1 MSRQWRHIVVWLLLL
16 VAWLGAAADRT
27 VRIKNYDI
35 WKDLPTKQLCELGR
49 RYFDDNNLDSAL
61 VCYTIVVNRYYSTP
75 KSDKEEFRRIG
86 VALNELGVLHTYFL
100 VDYEKANRYL
110 LKAKKI
116 AEEFDIPKL
125 LGATYINLC
134 NIHIIDDAFKGNGTI
149 SDYTIDLQ
157 HHAFEASLAANDPM
171 GVIISTTGLAHLA
184 SAELNNEILLNDIS
198 QFLNYQ
204 LPDSMKRFEW
214 VYDYCKAAQEMNRGN
229 NETALSLYNQVLNHA
244 CSADDKDKR
253 GQEILTNSILNDM
266 CRLLLTMHRYQ
277 EMLDILD
284 NLAQQGKAAGDHEHL
299 HIAYKTLAQYYHEIA
314 QDSLKGDH
322 YELLAL
328 REKDIMLN
336 KNKLMDARQ
345 AEFLF
350 QIDEINAEVQELN
363 TRQRITKIIAW
374 SIATLVLVVLAFL
387 YLLWRKYKQEQE
399 KNRKLYENNL
409 VLLAAEDERR
419 QQIIEQQQTTKY
431 QSHQVEEGEQS
442 DLLHRIL
449 YVMETSEEI
458 YDNDFSLER
467 LTELVDATSK
477 NYVSQVLNGHY
488 HQSFP
493 NIVNEYRIRE
503 ACRRI
508 NDPEHYGQFT
518 VQAIAQ
524 SVGFGS
530 YPNFV
535 TNFKKFTGLTPN
547 AYRKQRATQPPAD
560 SPD

>member
-1 MSRQWRHIVVWLLLL
+1 MTRRLKHIVVGLLV
-16 VAWLGAAADRT
+16 VAWLGAAADGT

-35 WKDLPTKQLCELGR
+35 WKDLPTKKLSDMGR

-61 VCYTIVVNRYYSTP
+61 VCYTIVINRYYTTP

-86 VALNELGVLHTYFL
+86 VALNELGVMHTHFL

-134 NIHIIDDAFKGNGTI
+134 IVHVIDDGIKGDGTV

-157 HHAFEASLAANDPM
+157 HHAFEASLTANDPM
-171 GVIISTTGLAHLA
+171 GVIISASNIAHLA
-184 SAELNNEILLNDIS
+184 SASLKNEILLHDIS

-204 LPDSMKRFEW
+204 LPDSMNRFQW

-229 NETALSLYNQVLNHA
+229 YETALSLYNQVLNHV
-244 CSADDKDKR
+244 CGTDRNKR
-253 GQEILTNSILNDM
+253 NQEFLTHGILDDM
-266 CRLLLTMHRYQ
+266 CRLLYEMHRYQ
-277 EMLDILD
+277 EMVDILND
-284 NLAQQGKAAGDHEHL
+284 FAQQSKAAGNHEQQHN
-299 HIAYKTLAQYYHEIA
+299 AYQALAEYYHEIA
-314 QDSLKGDH
+314 QDSVKGDH

-374 SIATLVLVVLAFL
+374 SVTALVLVVLAFL

-409 VLLAAEDERR
+409 ALLAAEDERR
-419 QQIIEQQQTTKY
+419 QQIIEAEQNKY
-431 QSHQVEEGEQS
+431 QSHQMEEGEQS
-442 DLLHRIL
+442 DLLHRIF
-449 YVMETSEEI
+449 YVMETSEEV
-458 YDNDFSLER
+458 YQENFSLDR
-467 LTELVDATSK
+467 LTQLVDVKSP
-477 NYVSQVLNGHY
+477 NYVSQVLNEHY
-488 HQSFP
+488 DHTFKEML
-493 NIVNEYRIRE
+493 NDYRIRE

-508 NDPEHYGQFT
+508 NDHDHYSQLT
-518 VQAIAQ
+518 VQAIAE

-535 TNFKKFTGLTPN
+535 TNFKKFTGLTPS
-547 AYRKQRATQPPAD
+547 AYRKQGKDKSGPHAD
-560 SPD
+560 NAD

>member
-1 MSRQWRHIVVWLLLL
+1 MRRVLRNITLLLL
-16 VAWLGAAADRT
+16 LLEAWLGATADGTGRL
-27 VRIKNYDI
+27 KNYDI
-35 WKDLPTKQLCELGR
+35 WKDLPTKKLSDMGR

-61 VCYTIVVNRYYSTP
+61 VCYTIVVNRYYTTP

-86 VALNELGVLHTYFL
+86 VALNELGVMHTYFL

-134 NIHIIDDAFKGNGTI
+134 TIHIIDDGIKGDGTI
-149 SDYTIDLQ
+149 SDYTINLQ
-157 HHAFEASLAANDPM
+157 HHAFEATLSANDPM

-184 SAELNNEILLNDIS
+184 STELNNEILLNDIS

-214 VYDYCKAAQEMNRGN
+214 VYDYCKAVQEMNCGN
-229 NETALSLYNQVLNHA
+229 NETALSLYNQVLNHV
-244 CSADDKDKR
+244 CSADDKDVR
-253 GQEILTNSILNDM
+253 GQEILTNNILNDM
-266 CRLLLTMHRYQ
+266 CKLLFEMHRYQ

-284 NLAQQGKAAGDHEHL
+284 DFAQQGEATGNHEYL
-299 HIAYKTLAQYYHEIA
+299 HIAYKTLAEYYHEIA
-314 QDSLKGDH
+314 QDSVKGDH

-374 SIATLVLVVLAFL
+374 SIATLVLVVMAFL

-409 VLLAAEDERR
+409 ALLAAEDERR
-419 QQIIEQQQTTKY
+419 QQIIEAEQNKY
-431 QSHQVEEGEQS
+431 QSHQMEEGEQS
-442 DLLHRIL
+442 DLLHRIF
-449 YVMETSEEI
+449 YVMETSEEV
-458 YDNDFSLER
+458 YQDTFSLDR
-467 LTELVDATSK
+467 LTELVDGTSR
-477 NYVSQVLNGHY
+477 NYVSQVLNEHY
-488 HQSFP
+488 NRSFP
-493 NIVNEYRIRE
+493 TVLNEYRIRE

-508 NDPEHYGQFT
+508 NDLEHYGT
-518 VQAIAQ
+518 LSNEGIAR
-524 SVGFGS
+524 SVGFNS

-535 TNFKKFTGLTPN
+535 TNFKKFTGLTPS
-547 AYRKQRATQPPAD
+547 AYRKQGNLPA
-560 SPD
+560 

>member
-1 MSRQWRHIVVWLLLL
+1 MRRVLRNITLLLLLL
-16 VAWLGAAADRT
+16 VAWLGAAADGT

-49 RYFDDNNLDSAL
+49 RYFDDNNVDSAL
-61 VCYTIVVNRYYSTP
+61 VCYTIVANRYYSTP

-86 VALNELGVLHTYFL
+86 VALNKLGVLHTYFL

-134 NIHIIDDAFKGNGTI
+134 IVHVIDDGTKGDGTV
-149 SDYTIDLQ
+149 SDYTINLH
-157 HHAFEASLAANDPM
+157 HHAFEATLAANDPM
-171 GVIISTTGLAHLA
+171 GVIISASNIAHIA

-204 LPDSMKRFEW
+204 LPDSMKRFQW

-229 NETALSLYNQVLNHA
+229 YETALSLYNQVLNHV
-244 CSADDKDKR
+244 CSTDRNKKS
-253 GQEILTNSILNDM
+253 QERFTYGILNDM
-266 CRLLLTMHRYQ
+266 CRLLFEMQRYQ

-284 NLAQQGKAAGDHEHL
+284 YVAQQSETAGNHEL
-299 HIAYKTLAQYYHEIA
+299 QRVAYQALANYYHETA
-314 QDSLKGDH
+314 RDSVTGNH

-336 KNKLMDARQ
+336 KNKLLDARQ

-374 SIATLVLVVLAFL
+374 SVTALVLVVLAFL

-409 VLLAAEDERR
+409 ALLAAEDERR
-419 QQIIEQQQTTKY
+419 QQIIEAEQNKY
-431 QSHQVEEGEQS
+431 QSHQMEESEQS
-442 DLLHRIL
+442 DLLHRIFYIL
-449 YVMETSEEI
+449 ETSEEV
-458 YDNDFSLER
+458 YQDTFSLDR
-467 LTELVDATSK
+467 LTELVDGTSR
-477 NYVSQVLNGHY
+477 NYVSQVLNEHY
-488 HQSFP
+488 NRSFP
-493 NIVNEYRIRE
+493 TVLNEYRIRE

-508 NDPEHYGQFT
+508 NDPDHYGT
-518 VQAIAQ
+518 LSNEGIAR
-524 SVGFGS
+524 SVGFNS

-535 TNFKKFTGLTPN
+535 TNFKKFTGLTPS
-547 AYRKQRATQPPAD
+547 AYRKQGNLPA
-560 SPD
+560 

>member
-1 MSRQWRHIVVWLLLL
+1 MAKKALVILWLVVA
-16 VAWLGAAADRT
+16 VAWLGAAAGGTGRL
-27 VRIKNYDI
+27 KNYDI
-35 WKDLPTKQLCELGR
+35 WKDLPSKTLMQMGLRFYDVGKA
-49 RYFDDNNLDSAL
+49 DSAL
-61 VCYTIVVNRYYSTP
+61 LCYNIVVNRYHSGDKLNSTSP
-75 KSDKEEFRRIG
+75 RQACS
-86 VALNELGVLHTYFL
+86 ALNQLGILYTHFFI
-100 VDYEKANRYL
+100 DHAKANRYL
-110 LKAKKI
+110 LEAQKMAKDNHFMTLLSCTYTNLGNIKMMNLI
-116 AEEFDIPKL
+116 YGDSIMDEETLQMNRLAFHTALEANEDPLVIITS
-125 LGATYINLC
+125 GINWIQHL
-134 NIHIIDDAFKGNGTI
+134 DDTTNYRRFHQ
-149 SDYTIDLQ
+149 DIDL
-157 HHAFEASLAANDPM
+157 
-171 GVIISTTGLAHLA
+171 
-184 SAELNNEILLNDIS
+184 
-198 QFLNYQ
+198 FLKYP
-204 LPDSMKRFEW
+204 LPDSLRQYEFAKTFARAIQERGKKNYDTYLQLLDSAYAHVYHKNMLSKEIFGEQIINSKCRFFIEQRRDKEA
-214 VYDYCKAAQEMNRGN
+214 VDLLYKQLHKAQNKGDKYISFIYSH
-229 NETALSLYNQVLNHA
+229 SLY
-244 CSADDKDKR
+244 
-253 GQEILTNSILNDM
+253 
-266 CRLLLTMHRYQ
+266 
-277 EMLDILD
+277 
-284 NLAQQGKAAGDHEHL
+284 
-299 HIAYKTLAQYYHEIA
+299 QYYRNIKE
-314 QDSLKGDH
+314 DSIMGDKF
-322 YELLAL
+322 ELMAL
-328 REKDIMLN
+328 RYKDEFMNQTHLLDAEK
-336 KNKLMDARQ
+336 

-350 QIDEINAEVQELN
+350 QIDEINAEVQEL
-363 TRQRITKIIAW
+363 TARQRLTKAIAW
-374 SIATLVLVVLAFL
+374 TVAAFTLIVLVLL

-409 VLLAAEDERR
+409 ALLAAEEERR
-419 QQIIEQQQTTKY
+419 QQIIEQQQAPKY

-508 NDPEHYGQFT
+508 NDPEHYGQYT

-547 AYRKQRATQPPAD
+547 AYRKQRATQSPAD

>member
-1 MSRQWRHIVVWLLLL
+1 MVWLLLVL
-16 VAWLGAAADRT
+16 MWLGAAADGT

-35 WKDLPTKQLCELGR
+35 WKDLPTKQLCDLGR

-61 VCYTIVVNRYYSTP
+61 VCYTIVANRYYSTP
-75 KSDKEEFRRIG
+75 RSDKEEFRRIG
-86 VALNELGVLHTYFL
+86 VALNELGVLHTHFL

-134 NIHIIDDAFKGNGTI
+134 TIHIIDDGIKGYGTV
-149 SDYTIDLQ
+149 SDYTIHLQ
-157 HHAFEASLAANDPM
+157 HNAFEASLTANDPM
-171 GVIISTTGLAHLA
+171 GVIISASNIAHLA
-184 SAELNNEILLNDIS
+184 SASLKNEILLHDIS

-204 LPDSMKRFEW
+204 LPDSMNRFQW

-229 NETALSLYNQVLNHA
+229 YETALSLYNQVLNHV
-244 CSADDKDKR
+244 CSTDRNKR
-253 GQEILTNSILNDM
+253 NQEFLTHGILDDM
-266 CRLLLTMHRYQ
+266 CRLLYEMHRYQ
-277 EMLDILD
+277 EMVDILND
-284 NLAQQGKAAGDHEHL
+284 FAQQSKAAGNHEQQHNVYQ
-299 HIAYKTLAQYYHEIA
+299 ALANYYHEIA
-314 QDSLKGDH
+314 RDSLKGDH

-336 KNKLMDARQ
+336 QNKLLDARQ

-374 SIATLVLVVLAFL
+374 SVTALVLVVLAFL

-419 QQIIEQQQTTKY
+419 QQIIEAEQNKY
-431 QSHQVEEGEQS
+431 QSHQMDEGEQS
-442 DLLHRIL
+442 DLLHRVL

-458 YDNDFSLER
+458 YDNDFSLDR
-467 LTELVDATSK
+467 LTELVNARSS

-488 HQSFP
+488 HQSLS
-493 NIVNEYRIRE
+493 NVVNEYRIRE

-508 NDPEHYGQFT
+508 NDREHYGQIT
-518 VQAIAQ
+518 VQGIAQ
-524 SVGFGS
+524 SVGFSS

-535 TNFKKFTGLTPN
+535 SNFKKFTGLTPST
-547 AYRKQRATQPPAD
+547 YRKQGKDKAVPP
-560 SPD
+560 SVL

>member
-1 MSRQWRHIVVWLLLL
+1 MLLLGL
-16 VAWLGAAADRT
+16 TAVTSEAITGQL
-27 VRIKNYDI
+27 KNYDI
-35 WKDLPTKQLCELGR
+35 WKDLPSKTLMQMGHRFYDASKA
-49 RYFDDNNLDSAL
+49 DSAL
-61 VCYTIVVNRYYSTP
+61 LCYNIIVNRYHS
-75 KSDKEEFRRIG
+75 SDKQNSTSPRQACS
-86 VALNELGVLHTYFL
+86 ALNQLGILYTHFFI
-100 VDYEKANRYL
+100 DHAKANRYL
-110 LKAKKI
+110 LEAQKI
-116 AEEFDIPKL
+116 AKDNHFTTLLSCTYTNLGNIKMMNLIFGDSIMDEEILQINRLAFHTALEANDDPPVIITSGINWIHL
-125 LGATYINLC
+125 LDDSTYYRRF
-134 NIHIIDDAFKGNGTI
+134 HHD
-149 SDYTIDLQ
+149 IDL
-157 HHAFEASLAANDPM
+157 
-171 GVIISTTGLAHLA
+171 
-184 SAELNNEILLNDIS
+184 
-198 QFLNYQ
+198 FLKYP
-204 LPDSMKRFEW
+204 LPDNLKQYEFAKTFARAIREKGKKNYDTYLQLLDSAYAHVYHKNILTKQIFGEQIINSKCRFFIEQRRDKEA
-214 VYDYCKAAQEMNRGN
+214 VNLLYKQLHKAQAKGDIYLSF
-229 NETALSLYNQVLNHA
+229 AYSHSLY
-244 CSADDKDKR
+244 
-253 GQEILTNSILNDM
+253 
-266 CRLLLTMHRYQ
+266 
-277 EMLDILD
+277 
-284 NLAQQGKAAGDHEHL
+284 
-299 HIAYKTLAQYYHEIA
+299 QYYRNIKE
-314 QDSLKGDH
+314 DSIMGDKF
-322 YELLAL
+322 ELMAL
-328 REKDIMLN
+328 RYKDEFMNQTHLLDAEK
-336 KNKLMDARQ
+336 

-350 QIDEINAEVQELN
+350 KIDEINAEVQELN

-374 SIATLVLVVLAFL
+374 SIAALVLVVLAFL

-409 VLLAAEDERR
+409 ALLAAEEERR

-442 DLLHRIL
+442 NLLHRIL

-547 AYRKQRATQPPAD
+547 AYRKQRATQSPAD

>member
-1 MSRQWRHIVVWLLLL
+1 MGLLL
-16 VAWLGAAADRT
+16 VLAWLGAAADGT
-27 VRIKNYDI
+27 VRLKNYDI

-49 RYFDDNNLDSAL
+49 RYFDDNYVDSAL
-61 VCYTIVVNRYYSTP
+61 VCYTIVANRYYSTP

-86 VALNELGVLHTYFL
+86 VALNKLGVLHTYFL

-134 NIHIIDDAFKGNGTI
+134 IVHVIDDGTKGDGTV
-149 SDYTIDLQ
+149 SDYTINLH
-157 HHAFEASLAANDPM
+157 HHAFEATLAANDPM
-171 GVIISTTGLAHLA
+171 GVIISASNIAHIA
-184 SAELNNEILLNDIS
+184 SASLNNEILLNDIS

-204 LPDSMKRFEW
+204 LPDSMKRFQW

-229 NETALSLYNQVLNHA
+229 YETALSLYNQVLNHV
-244 CSADDKDKR
+244 CSTDRNKKS
-253 GQEILTNSILNDM
+253 QERFTYGILNDM
-266 CRLLLTMHRYQ
+266 CRLLFEMHRYQ

-284 NLAQQGKAAGDHEHL
+284 DVAQQSEAAGNHEL
-299 HIAYKTLAQYYHEIA
+299 QRVAYQALANYYHEIA
-314 QDSLKGDH
+314 QDSVKGDH

-336 KNKLMDARQ
+336 QNKLLDARQ

-374 SIATLVLVVLAFL
+374 SVTALVLVVLAFL

-419 QQIIEQQQTTKY
+419 QQIIEAEQNKY
-431 QSHQVEEGEQS
+431 QSHQMDEGEQS
-442 DLLHRIL
+442 DLLHRIF
-449 YVMETSEEI
+449 YVMETSEEV
-458 YDNDFSLER
+458 YQENFSLDR
-467 LTELVDATSK
+467 LTQLVDVKSP
-477 NYVSQVLNGHY
+477 NYVSQVLNEHY
-488 HQSFP
+488 DHTFKEML
-493 NIVNEYRIRE
+493 NDYRIRE

-508 NDPEHYGQFT
+508 NDHDHYSQLT
-518 VQAIAQ
+518 VQAIAE

-535 TNFKKFTGLTPN
+535 TNFKKFTGLTPS
-547 AYRKQRATQPPAD
+547 AYRKQSKDKSGPPAE
-560 SPD
+560 

>member
-1 MSRQWRHIVVWLLLL
+1 MRNITLLLL
-16 VAWLGAAADRT
+16 LLEAWLGATADGTGRL
-27 VRIKNYDI
+27 KNYDI
-35 WKDLPTKQLCELGR
+35 WKDLPTKKLSDMGR

-61 VCYTIVVNRYYSTP
+61 VCYTIVVNRYYTTP

-86 VALNELGVLHTYFL
+86 VALNELGVMHTYFL

-134 NIHIIDDAFKGNGTI
+134 TIHIIDDGIKGDGTI
-149 SDYTIDLQ
+149 SDYTINLQ
-157 HHAFEASLAANDPM
+157 HHAFEATLSANDPM

-214 VYDYCKAAQEMNRGN
+214 VYDYCKAVQEMNCGN
-229 NETALSLYNQVLNHA
+229 NETALSLYNQVLNHV
-244 CSADDKDKR
+244 CSADDKDVR
-253 GQEILTNSILNDM
+253 GQEILTNNILNDM
-266 CRLLLTMHRYQ
+266 CKLLFEMHRYQ

-284 NLAQQGKAAGDHEHL
+284 DFAQQGEATGNHEYL
-299 HIAYKTLAQYYHEIA
+299 HIAYKTLAEYYHEIA
-314 QDSLKGDH
+314 QDSVKGDH

-374 SIATLVLVVLAFL
+374 SVTALVLVVLAFL

-419 QQIIEQQQTTKY
+419 LQIIEAEQNKY
-431 QSHQVEEGEQS
+431 QSHQMDEGEQS
-442 DLLHRIL
+442 DLLHRIF
-449 YVMETSEEI
+449 YVMETSEEV
-458 YDNDFSLER
+458 YQENFSLDR
-467 LTELVDATSK
+467 LTQLVDVKSP
-477 NYVSQVLNGHY
+477 NYVSQVLNEHY
-488 HQSFP
+488 DHTFKEML
-493 NIVNEYRIRE
+493 NDYRIRE

-508 NDPEHYGQFT
+508 NDHDHYSQLT
-518 VQAIAQ
+518 VQAIAE

-535 TNFKKFTGLTPN
+535 TNFKKFTGLTPS
-547 AYRKQRATQPPAD
+547 AYRKQSKD
-560 SPD
+560 KS

>member
-1 MSRQWRHIVVWLLLL
+1 MTRRLKHIVVGLLV
-16 VAWLGAAADRT
+16 VAWLGAAADGT

-35 WKDLPTKQLCELGR
+35 WKDLPTKQLCDLGR

-61 VCYTIVVNRYYSTP
+61 VCYTIVANRYYSTP
-75 KSDKEEFRRIG
+75 RSDKEEFRRIG
-86 VALNELGVLHTYFL
+86 VALNELGVLHTHFL

-134 NIHIIDDAFKGNGTI
+134 TIHIIDDGIKGDGTV
-149 SDYTIDLQ
+149 SDYTIHLQ
-157 HHAFEASLAANDPM
+157 HNAFEATLAANDPM
-171 GVIISTTGLAHLA
+171 GVIISASNIAHIA

-204 LPDSMKRFEW
+204 LPDSMNRFQW

-229 NETALSLYNQVLNHA
+229 YETALSLYNQVLNHV
-244 CSADDKDKR
+244 CSTDRNKR
-253 GQEILTNSILNDM
+253 NQEFLTHGILDDM
-266 CRLLLTMHRYQ
+266 CRLLYEMHRYQ
-277 EMLDILD
+277 EMVDILND
-284 NLAQQGKAAGDHEHL
+284 FAQQSKAAGNHEQQHN
-299 HIAYKTLAQYYHEIA
+299 AYQALANYYHEIA
-314 QDSLKGDH
+314 RDSVTGDH

-336 KNKLMDARQ
+336 QNKLMDARQ

-350 QIDEINAEVQELN
+350 QIDEINAEVQELT
-363 TRQRITKIIAW
+363 TRQRLTKTIAW
-374 SIATLVLVVLAFL
+374 TVAAFTLIVLVLL

-409 VLLAAEDERR
+409 ALLAAEDERR
-419 QQIIEQQQTTKY
+419 QQIIEAEQNKY
-431 QSHQVEEGEQS
+431 QSHQMEEGEQS

-477 NYVSQVLNGHY
+477 NYVSQALNGHY

-508 NDPEHYGQFT
+508 NDPEHYGQYT

-547 AYRKQRATQPPAD
+547 AYRKQRATQSPAD

>member
-1 MSRQWRHIVVWLLLL
+1 MTRRLRHIVVGLLLV
-16 VAWLGAAADRT
+16 VAWLGAAADGTGRL
-27 VRIKNYDI
+27 KNYDV

-49 RYFDDNNLDSAL
+49 RYFDDNNVDSAL
-61 VCYTIVVNRYYSTP
+61 VCYTIVANRYYSTP

-86 VALNELGVLHTYFL
+86 VALNKLGVLHTYFL

-134 NIHIIDDAFKGNGTI
+134 IVHVIDDGTKGDGTI
-149 SDYTIDLQ
+149 SDYTINLH
-157 HHAFEASLAANDPM
+157 HHAFEATLAANDPM
-171 GVIISTTGLAHLA
+171 GVIISASNIAHIA
-184 SAELNNEILLNDIS
+184 SASLNNEILLHDIS

-229 NETALSLYNQVLNHA
+229 YETALSLYNQVLNHV
-244 CSADDKDKR
+244 CSTDRNKKS
-253 GQEILTNSILNDM
+253 QERFTYGILNDM
-266 CRLLLTMHRYQ
+266 CRLLFEMHRYQ

-284 NLAQQGKAAGDHEHL
+284 DVAQQSEAAGNHEL
-299 HIAYKTLAQYYHEIA
+299 QRVAYQALANYYHEIA

-336 KNKLMDARQ
+336 QNKLLDARQ

-374 SIATLVLVVLAFL
+374 SVTALVLVVLAFL

-409 VLLAAEDERR
+409 ALLAAEDERR
-419 QQIIEQQQTTKY
+419 QQIIEAEQNKY
-431 QSHQVEEGEQS
+431 QSHQMEEGEQS
-442 DLLHRIL
+442 DLLHRIF
-449 YVMETSEEI
+449 YIMETSEEV
-458 YDNDFSLER
+458 YQENFSLDR
-467 LTELVDATSK
+467 LTQLVDVKSP
-477 NYVSQVLNGHY
+477 NYVSQVLNEHY
-488 HQSFP
+488 DHTFKEML
-493 NIVNEYRIRE
+493 NDYRIRE

-508 NDPEHYGQFT
+508 NDHDHYSQLT
-518 VQAIAQ
+518 VQAIAE

-535 TNFKKFTGLTPN
+535 TNFKKFTGLTPS
-547 AYRKQRATQPPAD
+547 AYRKQSKDKSGPPAE
-560 SPD
+560 

>member
-1 MSRQWRHIVVWLLLL
+1 MRRVLRNITLLLL
-16 VAWLGAAADRT
+16 LLEAWLGATADGTGRL
-27 VRIKNYDI
+27 KNYDI
-35 WKDLPTKQLCELGR
+35 WKDLPTKKLSDMGR

-61 VCYTIVVNRYYSTP
+61 VCYTIVVNRYYTTP

-86 VALNELGVLHTYFL
+86 VALNELGVMHTYFL

-134 NIHIIDDAFKGNGTI
+134 TIHIIDDGIKGDGTI
-149 SDYTIDLQ
+149 SDYTINLQ
-157 HHAFEASLAANDPM
+157 HHAFEATLSANDPM

-214 VYDYCKAAQEMNRGN
+214 VYDYCKAVQEMNCGN
-229 NETALSLYNQVLNHA
+229 NETALSLYNQVLNHV
-244 CSADDKDKR
+244 CSADDKDVR
-253 GQEILTNSILNDM
+253 GQEILTNNILNDM
-266 CRLLLTMHRYQ
+266 CKLLFEMHRYQ

-284 NLAQQGKAAGDHEHL
+284 DFAQQGEATGNHEYL
-299 HIAYKTLAQYYHEIA
+299 HIAYKTLAEYYHEIA
-314 QDSLKGDH
+314 QDSVKGDH

-374 SIATLVLVVLAFL
+374 SIATLVLVVMAFL

-409 VLLAAEDERR
+409 ALLAAEDERR
-419 QQIIEQQQTTKY
+419 QQIIEAEQNKY
-431 QSHQVEEGEQS
+431 QSHQMEEGEQS
-442 DLLHRIL
+442 DLLHRIF
-449 YVMETSEEI
+449 YVMETSEEV
-458 YDNDFSLER
+458 YQDTFSLDR
-467 LTELVDATSK
+467 LTELVDGTSR
-477 NYVSQVLNGHY
+477 NYVSQVLNEHY
-488 HQSFP
+488 NRSFP
-493 NIVNEYRIRE
+493 TVLNEYRIRE

-508 NDPEHYGQFT
+508 NDLEHYGT
-518 VQAIAQ
+518 LSNEGIAR
-524 SVGFGS
+524 SVGFNS

-535 TNFKKFTGLTPN
+535 TNFKKFTGLTPS
-547 AYRKQRATQPPAD
+547 AYRKQGNLPA
-560 SPD
+560 

>member
-1 MSRQWRHIVVWLLLL
+1 MKHAFRHITVIMLLL
-16 VAWLGAAADRT
+16 VPWLGATADGTGRL
-27 VRIKNYDI
+27 KNYDI
-35 WKDLPTKQLCELGR
+35 WKDLPTKKLSDMGR

-61 VCYTIVVNRYYSTP
+61 VCYTIVVNRYYTTP

-86 VALNELGVLHTYFL
+86 VALNELGVMHTYFL

-134 NIHIIDDAFKGNGTI
+134 IVHVIDDGTKGDGTV
-149 SDYTIDLQ
+149 SDYTINLH
-157 HHAFEASLAANDPM
+157 HHAFEATLAANDPM
-171 GVIISTTGLAHLA
+171 GVIISASNIAHIA

-204 LPDSMKRFEW
+204 LPDSMKRFQW

-229 NETALSLYNQVLNHA
+229 YETALSLYNQVLNHV
-244 CSADDKDKR
+244 CSTDKNKKS
-253 GQEILTNSILNDM
+253 QERFTYGILNDM
-266 CRLLLTMHRYQ
+266 CRLLFEMHRYQ

-284 NLAQQGKAAGDHEHL
+284 DVAQQSETAGNHEL
-299 HIAYKTLAQYYHEIA
+299 QRVAYQALANYYHEIA
-314 QDSLKGDH
+314 RDSVTGDH

-336 KNKLMDARQ
+336 QNKLMDARQ

-374 SIATLVLVVLAFL
+374 SIAALVLVVLAFL

-409 VLLAAEDERR
+409 ALLAAEEERR

-477 NYVSQVLNGHY
+477 NYVSQALNGHY

-508 NDPEHYGQFT
+508 NDPEHYGQYT